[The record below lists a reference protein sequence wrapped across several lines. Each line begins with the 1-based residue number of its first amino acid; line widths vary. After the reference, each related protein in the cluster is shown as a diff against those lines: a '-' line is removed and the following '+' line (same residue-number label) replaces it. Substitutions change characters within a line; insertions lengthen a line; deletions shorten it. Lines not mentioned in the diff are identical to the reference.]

1 MTLPHSESHRLILN
15 CLSKKSIAF
24 FSHLFGWLLS
34 SRLVSLHQLRRH
46 WVFFVFVFF
55 WFVSFFVLF
64 CFVFFFLQKEPVGRI
79 SY

>member
-1 MTLPHSESHRLILN
+1 MTLPHSESHWLILN

-34 SRLVSLHQLRRH
+34 SNLVSLHQLRRH

-55 WFVSFFVLF
+55 GLFFFLF
-64 CFVFFFLQKEPVGRI
+64 CFCFFAKRT
-79 SY
+79 SWAN